1 MAESGRAMHVILA
14 RNDELTEPFVW
25 PRPVVYGAT
34 EDLPIVRVRCG
45 RGFAYR
51 DEDGQL
57 IRDPGERRRFSAL
70 AIPPAWEVVRIAAKG
85 NRHLQAVGRDARKR
99 KQYRYHPLWIEQN
112 KLRDFGRL
120 PAFAAALPKIREF
133 VDGELRRRTVD
144 SEYMVGIAL
153 RLLDRTLIRV
163 GNDCYVERN
172 GSYGLTTLTD
182 RQVVARGDRLTFR
195 FVGKGG
201 QSVELDLEDPR
212 AARAVRR
219 CHELP
224 GHRLLQYSDNGE
236 IRPLTSTAINETLRS
251 LTGES
256 FTAKTFRT
264 WGGTVDAFG
273 RLAGQPVPESMAER
287 TRVLNGHLRE
297 TAGILGNTLAVCRK
311 YYVHPAIIAAWGDG
325 TLARRKPAVRPR
337 PGLDGAETATLRFL
351 VETAA

>member
-1 MAESGRAMHVILA
+1 MHAVFA
-14 RNDELTEPFVW
+14 RNNELTEPFAW
-25 PRPVVYGAT
+25 PRPVVYGET
-34 EDLPIVRVRCG
+34 ENLPIVRARCG

-51 DEDGQL
+51 DHDGHL
-57 IRDPGERRRFSAL
+57 IRDPRERLRFTAL
-70 AIPPAWEVVRIAAKG
+70 AIPPAWEMVRIAAQG
-85 NRHLQAVGRDARKR
+85 NRHVQAIGRDARKR

-120 PAFAAALPKIREF
+120 RAFGAALPKIREY
-133 VDGELRRRTVD
+133 VDRQLRRRTLD

-153 RLLDRTLIRV
+153 HLLDRTLIRV
-163 GNDCYVERN
+163 GNDCYVESN

-182 RQVVARGDRLTFR
+182 RQVVARGDKLTFR

-201 QSVELDLEDPR
+201 KSVELDLRDPR

-224 GHRLLQYSDNGE
+224 GHRLLQYADGDE
-236 IRPLTSTAINETLRS
+236 RRPLTSTDINETLRA
-251 LTGES
+251 LTGET
-256 FTAKTFRT
+256 FTARTFRT

-273 RLAGQPVPESMAER
+273 RLAGQAVAGSEAER

-311 YYVHPAIIAAWGDG
+311 YYVHPAVIDAYHAGA
-325 TLARRKPAVRPR
+325 LARRQPEVRAR
-337 PGLDGAETATLRFL
+337 RGLDDMETAALRFL
-351 VETAA
+351 VETDARG